1 MGGAPYQQYRC
12 PEVIIGSKYDTSA
25 DMWSFACIIFEM
37 LTGDL
42 LFDPRA
48 GEGYEREAVVGGLC
62 AVLAIGP
69 MFWIAMEIKTRENEE
84 LSELLRNAMRTES
97 SLRCCERPVRTTW
110 RSASS

>member
-48 GEGYEREAVVGGLC
+48 GEGYEREAVVGGGY
-62 AVLAIGP
+62 APSSDRSDVLDRDG
-69 MFWIAMEIKTRENEE
+69 N
-84 LSELLRNAMRTES
+84 
-97 SLRCCERPVRTTW
+97 
-110 RSASS
+110 

>member
-1 MGGAPYQQYRC
+1 MGRAPYQQYRC

-48 GEGYEREAVVGGLC
+48 GEGYEREAVVGGGGLC
-62 AVLAIGP
+62 AVLATGP
-69 MFWIAMEIKTRENEE
+69 MFWIARSNEE
-84 LSELLRNAMRTES
+84 LSEILRNAHES
-97 SLRCCERPVRTTW
+97 SLRCCERPVRTT
-110 RSASS
+110 